1 VEDVVDTSFVVRSL
15 AVRSLAVRS
24 LVVRL
29 LSRPAAAVE
38 VSVLEALEKLVHS
51 GRSRRNDEI
60 SPVLLGRDADLSL
73 WVGLLR
79 RRVARFSWRRCDDVP
94 RRRRASVM
102 RGIGAENERGSA
114 LSEAA
119 RRAVATNGN
128 EA

>member
-1 VEDVVDTSFVVRSL
+1 M
-15 AVRSLAVRS
+15 
-24 LVVRL
+24 
-29 LSRPAAAVE
+29 
-38 VSVLEALEKLVHS
+38 LEALEKLVHS

-79 RRVARFSWRRCDDVP
+79 RRVARLSLRRCDDVP
-94 RRRRASVM
+94 RRRRVSVM